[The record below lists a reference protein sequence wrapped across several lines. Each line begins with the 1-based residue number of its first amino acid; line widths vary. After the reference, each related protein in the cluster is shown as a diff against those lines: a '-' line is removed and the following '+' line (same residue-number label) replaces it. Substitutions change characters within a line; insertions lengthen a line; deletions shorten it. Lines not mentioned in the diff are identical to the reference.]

1 MNELFDMNLLS
12 QIKGIDKKLSISRE
26 QVQLK
31 KQVAGEQKHEGH
43 RHTPKKPVEPPKNE
57 KSEDMNEH
65 RIVDIV
71 V

>member
-1 MNELFDMNLLS
+1 MNELFDVNLLS
-12 QIKGIDKKLSISRE
+12 QIRGIDKKLSISRE

-31 KQVAGEQKHEGH
+31 RQVAEEQKHEGH
-43 RHTPKKPVEPPKNE
+43 QHTPKKPAALPKNE
-57 KSEDMNEH
+57 KSEDTNEH